1 MATYPCRLDSQPPE
15 FWAANLSAV
24 EIELLFKGTSYES
37 GVKQAVA
44 RGDKKIVAHFIER
57 MRTEQPW
64 REAAAKARA
73 ALLAS
78 DSACLLLDAC
88 VRFMLAPAC
97 TPDTLREAAQR
108 IEDQLATL
116 K

>member
-1 MATYPCRLDSQPPE
+1 MATYPARLESQPAE

-24 EIELLFKGTSYES
+24 EIELLFRGTSYAS
-37 GVKQAVA
+37 GVAQAMA
-44 RGDKKIVAHFIER
+44 RGDKKLITHFIGR

-78 DSACLLLDAC
+78 DAAVLLLDRC
-88 VRFMLAPAC
+88 VALMLAPAC
-97 TPDTLREAAQR
+97 TPDALREAAEKIYQHM
-108 IEDQLATL
+108 ESL